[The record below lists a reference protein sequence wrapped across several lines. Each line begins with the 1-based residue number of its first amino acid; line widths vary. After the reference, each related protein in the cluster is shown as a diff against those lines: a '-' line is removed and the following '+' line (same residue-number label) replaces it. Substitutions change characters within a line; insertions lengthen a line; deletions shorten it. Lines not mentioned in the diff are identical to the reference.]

1 MNDQLNIIVEALE
14 GTADGAF
21 VVDEKLQIQVLN
33 DSAKEILGYRK
44 QDIKGLYCYQI
55 LHGLNEEDQRI
66 CRENCQILN
75 LAKKSIPVTSY
86 DVQVQT
92 RYGKKYWVNM
102 SIIPFRPNQKNGKKM
117 LIHLFRDISQK
128 KNDEILFRRFIE
140 TSQRYLD
147 IHYQP
152 EPEAEPHTHNLVE
165 TLTPRQTEVL
175 ILLARGLG
183 TDEIAARLSV
193 SSFTVRNH
201 IQNIL
206 EKLNAHSR
214 LEAVAYALNH
224 GLQL

>member
-1 MNDQLNIIVEALE
+1 MNDQLNIIVEALQ

-21 VVDEKLQIQVLN
+21 VVNEKLQIQNLN

-55 LHGLNEEDQRI
+55 LHGLNEEEQRI
-66 CRENCQILN
+66 CQENCQILN

-86 DVQVQT
+86 DIQVQT
-92 RYGKKYWVNM
+92 RYGKKYWLNM
-102 SIIPFRPNQKNGKKM
+102 SIIPFRPNKKNGKKM

-128 KNDEILFRRFIE
+128 KNDEILFRQFIE
-140 TSQRYLD
+140 TSQRYFD
-147 IHYQP
+147 IHDHT
-152 EPEAEPHTHNLVE
+152 EAEPHTHNLVE

-193 SSFTVRNH
+193 SSYTVRNH
-201 IQNIL
+201 IQKIL
-206 EKLNAHSR
+206 EKLDTHSR